1 MKAGNSN
8 SSELKFE
15 RVISYLL
22 ITGVVISLILEIVG
36 VVLLYRSYGN
46 LHISREAGV
55 YIKGH
60 DFFSFIYQQIQ
71 NRQTTK
77 PAILFMVLG
86 IVVLILT
93 PYIRV
98 IASVVYFAWQKNLK
112 YVLITLFVLIVVTL
126 SLALH

>member
-1 MKAGNSN
+1 VNIIKSN
-8 SSELKFE
+8 NNELRFE
-15 RVISYLL
+15 KVISYLL
-22 ITGVVISLILEIVG
+22 ITGVIVSLILEIVG

-46 LHISREAGV
+46 LNSSQEAGV

-77 PAILFMVLG
+77 PAILFMTAG
-86 IVVLILT
+86 IIVLILT

-98 IASVVYFAWQKNLK
+98 IASVVYFTWQKNLK
-112 YVLITLFVLIVVTL
+112 YVLITLFVLIVVTI